1 VSTSVLRYLRTYC
14 LWTYL
19 AVFTPIASI
28 LAILVSPF
36 DRLGLTK
43 HANHFT
49 NFPTLYWSRGLI
61 AAANS
66 GLERIGVLPAKD
78 APYVIASNH
87 RSHLDG
93 PALLWALRPIS
104 FRFLVKFELLY
115 VPIMG
120 PAFWAIGMVFVKRGN
135 RASAEKSVAQ
145 VVGRIQAGENIVVF
159 PEGTRSRGL
168 DGSKMLPFKKG
179 AFIMAQKG
187 GVPILPVGIAGSAEI
202 YGYGWFARQWR
213 GHIVI
218 KAGPSTQKATARTR
232 STSSRRRFAPPSR
245 SCTQKPMPSGSNGQ
259 RKRELKCRRRAPSA
273 SLFIRRPIRRT
284 YV

>member
-1 VSTSVLRYLRTYC
+1 MLRYLRTLC
-14 LWTYL
+14 LWLYL
-19 AVFTPIASI
+19 AILTPIASL

-36 DRLGLTK
+36 DRLGLTR

-49 NFPTLYWSRGLI
+49 NFPTCYWSRGLI

-78 APYVIASNH
+78 APYIIASNH

-93 PALLWALRPIS
+93 PALLWALRPVS

-115 VPIMG
+115 VPVMG
-120 PAFWAIGMVFVKRGN
+120 LAFWAIGMVFVKRGN

-168 DGSKMLPFKKG
+168 DGAKMLPFKKG

-213 GHIVI
+213 GHIVV
-218 KAGPSTQKATARTR
+218 KAGEPIDTKGYGPDQIDELSEKVRAAI
-232 STSSRRRFAPPSR
+232 A
-245 SCTQKPMPSGSNGQ
+245 KLHAEAHEIWL
-259 RKRELKCRRRAPSA
+259 KRAGEKGIEVPDTGAVS
-273 SLFIRRPIRRT
+273 
-284 YV
+284 